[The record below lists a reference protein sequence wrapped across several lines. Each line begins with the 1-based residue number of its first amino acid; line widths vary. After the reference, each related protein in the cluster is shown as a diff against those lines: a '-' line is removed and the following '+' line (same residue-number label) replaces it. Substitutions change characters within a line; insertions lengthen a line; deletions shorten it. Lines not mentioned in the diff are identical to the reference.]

1 MAKLIPGKNGGKIN
15 IWEKGES
22 GNPKGRP
29 KKPVLQMKVEGYKLH
44 EINDTIQAMCS
55 MDLEQLRKIWENPKS
70 TVLERTIA
78 SSLRKGIEKGSLQNV
93 ETLLDRVYG
102 KPKEKVDITT
112 NGNNINDPKYVINI
126 IKTNKDDGGNKND
139 EGISRPVGE

>member
-1 MAKLIPGKNGGKIN
+1 MIEKPGNNGRGKLRM
-15 IWEKGES
+15 WEKGES
-22 GNPKGRP
+22 GNPNGRP
-29 KKPVLQMKVEGYKLH
+29 KKPVLAMKVEGYKLA

-55 MDLEQLRKIWENPKS
+55 MDLEQLRKIWENPKA

-78 SSLRKGIEKGSLQNV
+78 AALRKGIEKGSLVNV

-112 NGNNINDPKYVINI
+112 NGKNLNEPKYVINI
-126 IKTNKDDGGNKND
+126 VKTNKDDGNKNN
-139 EGISRPVGE
+139 ESISGSTGE

>member
-1 MAKLIPGKNGGKIN
+1 MNNPKAYDNIRGKGFDKNPQNIN
-15 IWEKGES
+15 R
-22 GNPKGRP
+22 KGRP
-29 KKPVLQMKVEGYKLH
+29 LKPVLQMKVEGYKLH

-55 MDLEQLRKIWENPKS
+55 MDLDQLRKIWENPKS

-78 SSLRKGIEKGSLQNV
+78 AALRKGIEKGTLQNV

-112 NGNNINDPKYVINI
+112 NGNNLTDPKYVINI
-126 IKTNKDDGGNKND
+126 IKTNKDDDGNKNN
-139 EGISRPVGE
+139 ESISRPTGE

>member
-1 MAKLIPGKNGGKIN
+1 MAKEIPGKYGGKLK

-55 MDLEQLRKIWENPKS
+55 MDLEQLRRIWENPKS

-78 SSLRKGIEKGSLQNV
+78 AALRKGIEKGSLSNV

-102 KPKEKVDITT
+102 KPKENMDITT
-112 NGNNINDPKYVINI
+112 KGEGINKPRIEINI
-126 IKTNKDDGGNKND
+126 IKSNLD
-139 EGISRPVGE
+139 ELSTGVSE

>member
-1 MAKLIPGKNGGKIN
+1 MATEKPGKYGGTLKM
-15 IWEKGES
+15 WEKGES

-55 MDLEQLRKIWENPKS
+55 MDLDQLRKIWENPKS

-78 SSLRKGIEKGSLQNV
+78 AALRKGIEKGSLQNV

-102 KPKEKVDITT
+102 QPKENMDITT
-112 NGNNINDPKYVINI
+112 KGEGINKPRIEINI
-126 IKTNKDDGGNKND
+126 IKTKLT
-139 EGISRPVGE
+139 EGEPNE